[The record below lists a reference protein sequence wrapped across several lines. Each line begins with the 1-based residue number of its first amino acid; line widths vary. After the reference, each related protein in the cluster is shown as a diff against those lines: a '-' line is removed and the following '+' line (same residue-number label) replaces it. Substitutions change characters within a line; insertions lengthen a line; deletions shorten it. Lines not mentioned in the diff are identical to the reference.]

1 MTLGQPARISVVGA
15 RPRDGLVC
23 FSGAL
28 SKSHLVPSPGM
39 CLCMLAGPEG
49 FRSIRAQGVHASK
62 GALSGGFRGC
72 GNRGTESIKCL
83 SVSYIG
89 VCARACLCACMCALM
104 CVGGRLVWLQWWKF
118 GAKLSPLCTS
128 WLCIYW
134 V

>member
-1 MTLGQPARISVVGA
+1 MTLGQPAGISVVGA

-49 FRSIRAQGVHASK
+49 FWSIRAQGVHASK

-89 VCARACLCACMCALM
+89 VCARACLRACMHARAHVCR
-104 CVGGRLVWLQWWKF
+104 GGGEDWSGFNGGNLE
-118 GAKLSPLCTS
+118 PN
-128 WLCIYW
+128 
-134 V
+134 